1 LSLGE
6 SNVVVNMIVSDTI
19 TLQLLLLFIDACAV
33 MWYDKVINAT
43 ALHVTCD
50 SLKRLT
56 AF

>member
-1 LSLGE
+1 
-6 SNVVVNMIVSDTI
+6 VVVNMIVSDTI